1 MRRRRLEGSSEES
14 WVRDETR
21 VRCDALLPSAGI
33 CFRATV
39 EEQED
44 SEMFLISSLD
54 GGVGLRIRQ
63 LSSPLLHRTQF
74 SYRTVCLDAAIAS

>member
-14 WVRDETR
+14 WVRDESP
-21 VRCDALLPSAGI
+21 CDALLPSAGI

>member
-1 MRRRRLEGSSEES
+1 MEGSSEES

-21 VRCDALLPSAGI
+21 VRRDALLPSAGI
-33 CFRATV
+33 RCRATV

-44 SEMFLISSLD
+44 SEMFLFSSWTSASLD

-63 LSSPLLHRTQF
+63 LPSPLLHWTQF
-74 SYRTVCLDAAIAS
+74 SYRTVCLDADIAS